1 MKTILISG
9 GLGYLAQNFIKVMND
24 DKYKF
29 ILVDN
34 ITNPNSSVGSQYIT
48 NICTDITEGSQLEKK
63 LSALNLNQPLRI
75 DGVLNTPA
83 WNNFKSLSQISYD
96 DIKKIITTKLI
107 GYTNVIKSS
116 LPYLSTGSSIVNVG
130 SVQAHSTRQNTASY
144 SAANGGVISLTKALA
159 TEFRKN
165 RIRVNVVTA
174 GGFDSDIYK
183 KIHSDWKQ
191 RLKKGQC
198 ISTNEVSEVIKFL
211 LSDKSRG
218 VNGAEIIVDGGMSV
232 LRASSFEFK

>member
-9 GLGYLAQNFIKVMND
+9 GLGYLSQNFIKLMND
-24 DKYKF
+24 GKYKV

-34 ITNPNSSVGSQYIT
+34 IKKPKSKVGSPNISYI
-48 NICTDITEGSQLEKK
+48 CADITDGSQLEKE
-63 LSALNLNQPLRI
+63 LGALHLKQPLRI

-83 WNNFKSLSQISYD
+83 WNNFKSLDQTSYD
-96 DIKKIITTKLI
+96 EIKKIITTKLM
-107 GYTNVIKSS
+107 GYANVIKSVS
-116 LPYLSTGSSIVNVG
+116 PYLSTGASIVNVG
-130 SVQAHSTRQNTASY
+130 SVQAHSTRQNTALY

-165 RIRVNVVTA
+165 KIRVNVVTA
-174 GGFDSDIYK
+174 GGFDSNIYK
-183 KIHSDWKQ
+183 KTHADWKQ

-198 ISTNEVSEVIKFL
+198 LSTNDVSEVIKFL

-218 VNGAEIIVDGGMSV
+218 VNGAEIIVDGGISV
-232 LRASSFEFK
+232 LRASSSDF